1 MRNLFVGVAAF
12 LGVVGA
18 VSMADAQTLRM
29 MKSLDAPHYDGQRTT
44 WSPTSDIVNMFQDTL
59 VAMDWD
65 GKTPIPYLAKSWTV
79 SPDGKLYTFKLR
91 DDVQFCS
98 GKKFTADDVVYSF
111 KRLTSPELKAPLA
124 WRAGNLKDIRATDK
138 YTVEYELAEPFS
150 DLLLN
155 LTMFTTAIHNKESVE
170 ALGKDYGT
178 KAADGTGPWCF
189 ESWQPRTE
197 IVLKRH
203 DAYKWGPSMYQNKGP
218 VKFEKLSIKIVPED
232 ASRVAAMMG
241 GQFDV
246 THQIPLQFIPQVKA
260 SPNLNVQE
268 ATPNFQL
275 MYYGYK
281 TTRPMVADKRVREA
295 MNIAINRA
303 EIVKGIMLGQ
313 ADPAYTFIDPK
324 ALDFA
329 ELDQEHHQGGR
340 RAGQEASRRGR
351 LEGRRRRHPRE
362 GRGQAR
368 AQGLFHPGRLFRPR
382 VGGDPGLH
390 AQDRHRLEGPG
401 LRLDHRL
408 RQDERAG
415 LRFVDGH
422 LPLHVG
428 RRPAEL
434 LLRFQ
439 EHPRS
444 QPDELE
450 RSADRRAP
458 AQGQGFDERRRSRQ
472 VLRLGPAARHRGA
485 SLDAGDERGHVH
497 HQLQEAERRAAAH
510 ALSEHLLQGP
520 GLLVLMDKLLEVRG
534 LRTYFH
540 TDRGLFRAVDG
551 IDFSVDRGKTVGLVG
566 ESGCGKSVTSLSV
579 MGLVASPPGQVEAD
593 AIKFDGRD
601 VLGLSADERRRLRG
615 GKMSMIFQEP
625 MTSLNPV
632 HTIGQQIV
640 EAILAHTQMSPQA
653 AKKRAIEML
662 ELVRIPSAAERI
674 DDFPHRLSGGMRQR
688 VMIAMALSCEP
699 SLLIADEPTTA
710 LDVTIQAQILD
721 LLADL
726 QKRLGMAVLIIT
738 HDLGVIAEVADDVLV
753 MYAGKIVESAPVD
766 ALFAD
771 PQHPYTIGL
780 LGSIPRLDV
789 DRERLSTIEGTV
801 PSPNN
806 QPKGCRFSP
815 RCPFADRQCREE
827 PPPLRDISAGHQV
840 ACWKA
845 PVELVRNAA

>member
-1 MRNLFVGVAAF
+1 
-12 LGVVGA
+12 
-18 VSMADAQTLRM
+18 MAEAQTLKM

-65 GKTPIPYLAKSWTV
+65 GKTAIPYLAKSWTV
-79 SPDGKLYTFKLR
+79 TPDGKLYTFKLR

-124 WRAGNLKDIRATDK
+124 WRAGNLKDIRATDP

-170 ALGKDYGT
+170 ALGKDYGV
-178 KAADGTGPWCF
+178 KAIDGTGPWCF

-232 ASRVAAMMG
+232 SSRVAAMMG

-246 THQIPLQFIPQVKA
+246 THQIPLAFIQQVKA
-260 SPNLNVQE
+260 APNLNVQE

-303 EIVKGIMLGQ
+303 EIVKGILLGN
-313 ADPAYTFIDPK
+313 AEPAYTYIDAK

-329 ELDQEHHQGGR
+329 DSTKGIIKEDAERAKKLLDE
-340 RAGQEASRRGR
+340 AGWKVGSDGI
-351 LEGRRRRHPRE
+351 RE
-362 GRGQAR
+362 KDGVKLA
-368 AQGLFHPGRLFRPR
+368 PR
-382 VGGDPGLH
+382 VLFTQVAYFPRVSEAIQGYMRKIGIDWKI
-390 AQDRHRLEGPG
+390 
-401 LRLDHRL
+401 
-408 RQDERAG
+408 
-415 LRFVDGH
+415 
-422 LPLHVG
+422 VG
-428 RRPAEL
+428 FDSTIAPAEMAKQDYDLWTVTFPYMSAGDL
-434 LLRFQ
+434 LNFYFDSRNMPAPNRMNWNDPQTDEYLRKGKASLS
-439 EHPRS
+439 E
-444 QPDELE
+444 
-450 RSADRRAP
+450 ADRAKYYAL
-458 AQGQGFDERRRSRQ
+458 AQQRVTEEHLWMP
-472 VLRLGPAARHRGA
+472 VMNV
-485 SLDAGDERGHVH
+485 GHVH
-497 HQLQEAERRAAAH
+497 HQPQEAEGRAAAH
-510 ALSEHLLQGP
+510 ALPEHLLQGA
-520 GLLVLMDKLLEVRG
+520 GLLLLMDKLLDVRG
-534 LRTYFH
+534 LKTHFH

-551 IDFSVDRGKTVGLVG
+551 IDFSVGRGKTVGLVG

-579 MGLVASPPGQVEAD
+579 MGLVASPPGEVAAEAVL
-593 AIKFDGRD
+593 FDGRD

-615 GKMSMIFQEP
+615 SKMSMIFQEP

-640 EAILAHTQMSPQA
+640 EAILAHTSISPQA

-674 DDFPHRLSGGMRQR
+674 DDYPHRLSGGMRQR

-699 SLLIADEPTTA
+699 ALLIADEPTTA

-721 LLADL
+721 LLQDL
-726 QKRLGMAVLIIT
+726 QRRLGMAILIIT

-753 MYAGKIVESAPVD
+753 MYAGKIVEQAPVD

-789 DRERLSTIEGTV
+789 ERERLATIEGTV

-806 QPKGCRFSP
+806 QPKGCRFAP
-815 RCPFADRQCREE
+815 RCPFADRRCHEE
-827 PPPLRDISAGHQV
+827 PPPLRELGAGHRV

-845 PVELVRNAA
+845 PVELAGGAP